1 VRKTS
6 VSRDGGV
13 TWSPV
18 ADVPALRD
26 PSCNASILRHSFG
39 DGASGPGRLLY
50 SGPDAMS
57 RSNGTVYL
65 SRDDGA
71 TWPVK
76 RVLWP
81 GSFAYSV
88 LTKLQDGTVGCLF
101 ETDNYGRIAFARFS
115 VDWLLAESPGG
126 K

>member
-1 VRKTS
+1 MT
-6 VSRDGGV
+6 
-13 TWSPV
+13 
-18 ADVPALRD
+18 
-26 PSCNASILRHSFG
+26 
-39 DGASGPGRLLY
+39 
-50 SGPDAMS
+50 

-88 LTKLQDGTVGCLF
+88 LTKLSDGTVGCLF
-101 ETDNYGRIAFARFS
+101 ETDNYGRVVFARLPLS
-115 VDWLLAESPGG
+115 WVEENNARKNE
-126 K
+126 